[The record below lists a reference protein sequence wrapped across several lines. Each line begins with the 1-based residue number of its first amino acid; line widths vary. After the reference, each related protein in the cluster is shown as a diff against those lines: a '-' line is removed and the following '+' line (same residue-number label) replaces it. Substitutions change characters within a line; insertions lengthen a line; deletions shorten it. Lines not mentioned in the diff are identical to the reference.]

1 MNRFSFAIC
10 TTLALAALHTSAAFA
25 LEIQMPPETAAYKP
39 SSLPGYQLALRDC
52 MTCHSAHY
60 VQSQP
65 SSSPRAYWEATVKKM
80 KHPFGAQFADED
92 IAPIADYLVKT
103 YGAERGTGTG
113 AVSAAPVPIK
123 VADKAEVG
131 KTAVA
136 KAEVSKPAVDKT
148 AVIDVQAL
156 MAANGCTACHAVNQ
170 KIVGPAFKEVAAK
183 YAKLPDALTQ
193 VTHNIRAGGVG
204 RWGAIPMPPFSG
216 LSEAEAQALARYV
229 LAQ

>member
-1 MNRFSFAIC
+1 MMNH
-10 TTLALAALHTSAAFA
+10 TTPFIRSVIAVAALQAGAAFA
-25 LEIQMPPETAAYKP
+25 LDIQLPAETAAYKP

-65 SSSPRAYWEATVKKM
+65 STSPRAYWEATVKKM

-103 YGAERGTGTG
+103 YGAEKGMATA
-113 AVSAAPVPIK
+113 AVTAAPQVIK
-123 VADKAEVG
+123 VADKPEIAKG
-131 KTAVA
+131 AVL
-136 KAEVSKPAVDKT
+136 
-148 AVIDVQAL
+148 DVQAL
-156 MAANGCTACHAVNQ
+156 MNSNGCIACHAVDK
-170 KIVGPAFKEVAAK
+170 KIVGPSFNEVAAK
-183 YAKLPDALTQ
+183 YANQPDAITQ
-193 VTHNIRAGGVG
+193 VAHNIRTGGAGK
-204 RWGAIPMPPFSG
+204 WGPIPMPPFSA

>member
-103 YGAERGTGTG
+103 YGAERGT
-113 AVSAAPVPIK
+113 VSAAPVAIK
-123 VADKAEVG
+123 AVDKAEVG
-131 KTAVA
+131 KTEA
-136 KAEVSKPAVDKT
+136 SKPVVGKT

-156 MAANGCTACHAVNQ
+156 MTANGCTACHAVNQ
-170 KIVGPAFKEVAAK
+170 KIVGPAFKDVAAK

-204 RWGAIPMPPFSG
+204 KWGAIPMPPFSG

>member
-1 MNRFSFAIC
+1 MNRFLFIR
-10 TTLALAALHTSAAFA
+10 TTLTLSLTVAALNTSAAFA
-25 LEIQMPPETAAYKP
+25 LEIQLPAETAAYKP
-39 SSLPGYQLALRDC
+39 SNLPGYQLTLRDC

-103 YGAERGTGTG
+103 YGAERGTVTG
-113 AVSAAPVPIK
+113 AINAAPVAIK
-123 VADKAEVG
+123 VADKSEVG
-131 KTAVA
+131 KTAI
-136 KAEVSKPAVDKT
+136 
-148 AVIDVQAL
+148 IDVQAL
-156 MAANGCTACHAVNQ
+156 MGANGCTACHAVDK
-170 KIVGPAFKEVAAK
+170 KIVGPAFKDVAVK
-183 YAKLPDALTQ
+183 YAKLPDAMTQ

-204 RWGAIPMPPFSG
+204 KWGEIPMPPFSN